1 MCSAR
6 CSEKHQNP
14 DQCSR
19 ADIAP
24 MSQTPY
30 STTAHCERG
39 AHILCAKQGPHLLRR
54 FLGRRRRSRRRL
66 PRLRRLFP
74 CRRRLRRKFLGCR
87 RLLIPSGL
95 RSRAAERWDSLSATG
110 KGVVHDATH
119 SAGDEQAACRGCHQT
134 AQRVQRTTCR
144 RQHAA
149 DNMQQ
154 TTSCRQRVA
163 DNVQQT
169 TCNKPRAAGTLQ
181 PTPCRRKRATYSR
194 QHAADT
200 MQPTSC
206 SRRHEADSMQQTT
219 CSRQCEKDNI
229 QPTTYMYMYIYMYVC
244 M

>member
-54 FLGRRRRSRRRL
+54 FLGRRRSRRRRRL
-66 PRLRRLFP
+66 PRLRRHFP

-119 SAGDEQAACRGCHQT
+119 SAGSVQGMPSDGATCAAENVSQATCSRQHAADNVLQ
-134 AQRVQRTTCR
+134 TTCS
-144 RQHAA
+144 RQRAA

-154 TTSCRQRVA
+154 TTCSRHLAA
-163 DNVQQT
+163 DTMQQT
-169 TCNKPRAAGTLQ
+169 TCNVKPTTCCGHHAADSMK
-181 PTPCRRKRATYSR
+181 PTACNR
-194 QHAADT
+194 QHAAGT
-200 MQPTSC
+200 MQPTAC
-206 SRRHEADSMQQTT
+206 KRQHPAD
-219 CSRQCEKDNI
+219 NV
-229 QPTTYMYMYIYMYVC
+229 YIYI
-244 M
+244 

>member
-54 FLGRRRRSRRRL
+54 FLSRRRRRRRL
-66 PRLRRLFP
+66 LRIRRHFS

-154 TTSCRQRVA
+154 TTCCRQRVA

-181 PTPCRRKRATYSR
+181 PTPCSRKRATYSR

-200 MQPTSC
+200 MQPTAC
-206 SRRHEADSMQQTT
+206 SRRHEADSMQPTT
-219 CSRQCEKDNI
+219 CSRQHAADSVQK
-229 QPTTYMYMYIYMYVC
+229 TTSSGQRLYIHIKC